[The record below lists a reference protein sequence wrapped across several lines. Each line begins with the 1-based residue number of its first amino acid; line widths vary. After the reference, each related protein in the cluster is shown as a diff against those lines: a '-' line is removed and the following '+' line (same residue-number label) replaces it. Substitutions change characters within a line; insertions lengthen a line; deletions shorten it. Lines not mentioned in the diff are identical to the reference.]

1 MQVELLPG
9 GKNIPVTNANK
20 ANYILLTANYR
31 LNVEIRLVTNAF
43 LRGLESVIAMDWLQM
58 FNEEELQMLIRGVKT
73 TGIDI
78 EELQHNIE
86 YGNGYSPQHP
96 TIQAFWQVR
105 PTVQCLQQ
113 SFLRL
118 DPLNE
123 PFPEEVVCC

>member
-9 GKNIPVTNANK
+9 GKNITVTNANK

-105 PTVQCLQQ
+105 PTVQ
-113 SFLRL
+113 
-118 DPLNE
+118 
-123 PFPEEVVCC
+123 